1 MTKVGIIVNF
11 TKDSKLDFTASIVN
25 WLNNNNCDV
34 LLPYSIT
41 EKLLSN
47 QKSYENE
54 FIYKNSDF
62 ILVLGGDGTM
72 LGAARNVSKY
82 GTPILGINMG
92 RLGFMTD
99 VEINDTFEAL
109 EKVIAG
115 KYEIEE
121 RMMLEANI
129 INKSGDKKN
138 FLCLNEI
145 CIAKG
150 IMSKM
155 LSLQINI
162 NDGYFDSYHADG
174 ILIATPTG
182 STAYSLSAGGPIV
195 NPMVNVLLI
204 TPICPHSLSARA
216 IIVSENEV
224 IGINIAEFHQ
234 DSYLTVDG
242 QENYKINENDS
253 IIIKKAKC
261 ATKLIKVSNRSFYD
275 VLRTKLKE
283 RFI

>member
-11 TKDSKLDFTASIVN
+11 AKDSKLDFTSSIIN
-25 WLNNNNCDV
+25 WLNNKNCDV

-41 EKLLSN
+41 EKLLLN
-47 QKSYENE
+47 QKNYENE
-54 FIYKNSDF
+54 FIYEKSDF

-92 RLGFMTD
+92 HLGFMTD
-99 VEINDTFEAL
+99 VEIKDTFQAL

-129 INKSGDKKN
+129 ISKSGDKKTL
-138 FLCLNEI
+138 LCLNEI

-162 NDGYFDSYHADG
+162 NEGYFDSYHADG

-242 QENYKINENDS
+242 QESYKINENDS
-253 IIIKKAKC
+253 IIIKKANY